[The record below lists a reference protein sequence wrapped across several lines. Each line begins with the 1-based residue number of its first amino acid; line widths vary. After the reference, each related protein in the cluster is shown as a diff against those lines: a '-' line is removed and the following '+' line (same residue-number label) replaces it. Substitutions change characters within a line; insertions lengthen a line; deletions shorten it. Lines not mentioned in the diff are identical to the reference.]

1 MSEKQ
6 RWSMKCDCHTY
17 ITLFYDDKFVR
28 CYDNDC
34 YWENENTNEYYMEH
48 VIAQIEKRT
57 GMS

>member
-1 MSEKQ
+1 
-6 RWSMKCDCHTY
+6 MKPY
-17 ITLFYDDKFVR
+17 RAVVKDDKFVR